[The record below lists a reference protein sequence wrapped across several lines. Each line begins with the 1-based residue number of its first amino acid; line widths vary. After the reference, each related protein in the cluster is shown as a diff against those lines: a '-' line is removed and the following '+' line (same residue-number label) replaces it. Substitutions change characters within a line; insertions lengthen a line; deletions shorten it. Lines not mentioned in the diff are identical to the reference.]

1 MRDRFEK
8 SKLTRRGVLISAL
21 GSTSLLVGMAHL
33 AEAGTKVWQS
43 AVRYQPAPRY
53 GQDCQHCYQFVTPHG
68 CKMVAG
74 DIVPTGWCGLWVKNP
89 A

>member
-8 SKLTRRGVLISAL
+8 SDLTRRSVLISAL
-21 GSTSLLVGMAHL
+21 GSASLLTGMAHL
-33 AEAGTKVWQS
+33 AEAGTKVSQS
-43 AVRYQPAPRY
+43 DVQYQRAPKD
-53 GQDCQHCYQFVTPHG
+53 GQDCQHCYQFVAPHG

-74 DIVPTGWCGLWVKNP
+74 DIVPTGWCGLWVKKP

>member
-1 MRDRFEK
+1 MRDRFGK

-21 GSTSLLVGMAHL
+21 GSTSLLVGMAQL
-33 AEAGTKVWQS
+33 AEARTKVSQS
-43 AVRYQPAPRY
+43 AVRYQPARRD
-53 GQDCQHCYQFVTPHG
+53 GHDCQHCYRFVTPHG

-74 DIVPTGWCGLWVKNP
+74 DIVPTGWCGLWVKKP